1 MTSGDVPDST
11 TSRSSHSASGHSDAA
26 LGGRIDLGKGFLW
39 ICLGEHKK
47 THTYNYIY
55 ILYNVY
61 MYIFPVD
68 SIVLL
73 DFSMQRI
80 QNMFSKSSGNQ
91 DWNHKLTWIHD
102 WRISHRGL
110 LLYVCQVGSWQPHSY
125 VAATSNGMVW
135 PNRTKKMKPTWEG
148 IEAKQHVELWRL
160 ISI

>member
-1 MTSGDVPDST
+1 LRKSQKITKKSQVFYHQAALIAALMMMTSGDVPDST

-26 LGGRIDLGKGFLW
+26 LGGRIELGKGFLW

-91 DWNHKLTWIHD
+91 D
-102 WRISHRGL
+102 
-110 LLYVCQVGSWQPHSY
+110 
-125 VAATSNGMVW
+125 
-135 PNRTKKMKPTWEG
+135 
-148 IEAKQHVELWRL
+148 
-160 ISI
+160 